1 MKKVKILLFLW
12 SFIVLIACKND
23 DNSPV
28 NPVDA
33 LPPATQIGAQTFG
46 CLVDGKPFF
55 PDRFGSGTPSA
66 FYQNINGFFTLGISA
81 TRRAADP
88 WITVG
93 LGAQDIESLTTKD
106 YVLGTENSGFFAGY
120 YLLDAGLELR
130 VWTLDSEPGKLTI
143 TRFDEQQFIISGTFE
158 FTVLDNDGKE
168 IKITDGRFDLN
179 YTN

>member
-1 MKKVKILLFLW
+1 MFLW
-12 SFIVLIACKND
+12 CFSIGIACKND

-46 CLVDGKPFF
+46 CLVDGKVFLPKS
-55 PDRFGSGTPSA
+55 FGHNRLNA
-66 FYQNINGFFTLGISA
+66 FYQNSNDSFTLSISSESSENNTNRYFIIIGGA
-81 TRRAADP
+81 KVQNLEEKSYELGDDIDGKYTALFTRGSINDQ
-88 WITVG
+88 T
-93 LGAQDIESLTTKD
+93 LSTTD
-106 YVLGTENSGFFAGY
+106 MN
-120 YLLDAGLELR
+120 
-130 VWTLDSEPGKLTI
+130 PGKLNI
-143 TRFDEQQFIISGTFE
+143 TFFDPTNFIVSGTFE